1 MFSLL
6 QLKKIFQLGD
16 NFFYWLKIIF
26 LSIIIFGLIL
36 SLWVSPKDYL
46 QGETVRIMYVHVPA
60 SWLALMIFSAMGL
73 FSIIT
78 LIFKIRVFTLYA
90 KSLAPI
96 GFTFSLISVFT
107 GSLWGQPTWGTFWT
121 WDARLTSMLV
131 LVFLYIFYILSWN
144 VIKNFFTA
152 EKISSIVAILGLANI
167 PIIKFSVE
175 WWNTLHQPASIKLTE
190 APAIHASMLTPLI
203 IMFVGFAFFSL
214 FIFLVRYKSEVLKLK
229 EYNLK
234 KSIK

>member
-1 MFSLL
+1 MLNLF
-6 QLKKIFQLGD
+6 QIKKIFELSD

-36 SLWVSPKDYL
+36 SLVISPKDYL
-46 QGETVRIMYVHVPA
+46 QGDTVRIMYVHVPA
-60 SWLALMIFSAMGL
+60 SWLSLMIFSAMGVC
-73 FSIIT
+73 SIVS
-78 LIFKIRVFTLYA
+78 LIFKIRVCTIYA

-121 WDARLTSMLV
+121 WDARLTSMLL
-131 LVFLYIFYILSWN
+131 LVFFYIFYILTWTF
-144 VIKNFFTA
+144 IKNFFTS
-152 EKISSIVAILGLANI
+152 EKYSSIIAIVGLANI

-190 APAIHASMLTPLI
+190 SPAIHASMLTPLLV
-203 IMFVGFAFFSL
+203 MFLGFGL
-214 FIFLVRYKSEVLKLK
+214 FALFVFLIRYKTEILKLK
-229 EYNLK
+229 KDKLNNILK
-234 KSIK
+234 